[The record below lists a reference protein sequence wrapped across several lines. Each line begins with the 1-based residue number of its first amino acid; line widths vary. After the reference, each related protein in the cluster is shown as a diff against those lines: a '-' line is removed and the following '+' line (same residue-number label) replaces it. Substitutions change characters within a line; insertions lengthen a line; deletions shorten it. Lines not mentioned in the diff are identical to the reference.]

1 MNDGLILLLLGLEP
15 LSPYSHSHYNHSQER
30 QAFLYL
36 YLARSNPHAFL
47 YLYLA
52 RSNPHAFLYLYLARS
67 YHSLSGHAVL
77 DLVGQ
82 ARYPGLTIL
91 DLGWLDLLLRT
102 VKNRLCFALRTSLGI
117 DRSCTCL
124 C

>member
-30 QAFLYL
+30 Q
-36 YLARSNPHAFL
+36 
-47 YLYLA
+47 
-52 RSNPHAFLYLYLARS
+52 AFLYLYLARS